1 MCIQSK
7 TRDAFRRVFRCTHLK
22 DESGAELVEAVFV
35 ITLLVTLL
43 LAIITFGRAWNI
55 SQTITRAAREGTRQ
69 AIAPLCATC
78 CVPPDC
84 YLTDAK
90 VRERIDEAMRASSVD
105 PAAITN
111 FSILRNQDLNPGST
125 PLERGIVVSFDY
137 PHRFLLPFTPL
148 HLSTIT
154 LSTQVQ
160 MRTE

>member
-69 AIAPLCATC
+69 AIAPTCATC
-78 CVPPDC
+78 GNNW
-84 YLTDAK
+84 LSDAEI
-90 VRERIDEAMRASSVD
+90 RTLIDEALAASSVD
-105 PAAITN
+105 PIAVTN
-111 FSILRNQDLNPGST
+111 FSILRNQDLNPGGS
-125 PLERGIVVSFDY
+125 PLVKGIVVSFDY